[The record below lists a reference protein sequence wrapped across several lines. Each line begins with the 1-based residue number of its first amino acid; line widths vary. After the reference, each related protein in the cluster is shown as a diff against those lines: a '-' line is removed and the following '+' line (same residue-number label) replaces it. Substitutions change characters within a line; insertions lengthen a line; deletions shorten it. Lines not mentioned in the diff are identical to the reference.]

1 MNEKKNIVINNY
13 VRSLVT
19 LISNLDAV
27 LSGLGTETETNT
39 GIIKT
44 TDILMNAINS
54 QLIILQSELDT
65 YGG

>member
-1 MNEKKNIVINNY
+1 MNEKNIVINNY
-13 VRSLVT
+13 VGSLVT
-19 LISNLDAV
+19 LVSNLGAA

-44 TDILMNAINS
+44 ADILMTAINS
-54 QLIILQSELDT
+54 QLVILQTELDN

>member
-1 MNEKKNIVINNY
+1 MNEKNTVINNY
-13 VRSLVT
+13 VGSLVT
-19 LISNLDAV
+19 LISNLGAA

-44 TDILMNAINS
+44 ADILMTAINS
-54 QLIILQSELDT
+54 QLVILQTELDN

>member
-1 MNEKKNIVINNY
+1 MNEKNIVINNY
-13 VRSLVT
+13 VGSLLT
-19 LISNLDAV
+19 LISNLGVA

-44 TDILMNAINS
+44 ADILMTAINS
-54 QLIILQSELDT
+54 QLIILQSELDN